1 MLKVKNWSY
10 EIFEKFL
17 ILFYILIIFLVMDF
31 VNRNIIK
38 VCVMIKVNELT
49 YKNNITNI
57 LNEIIDIQI
66 YFNTLTS

>member
-1 MLKVKNWSY
+1 
-10 EIFEKFL
+10 
-17 ILFYILIIFLVMDF
+17 MDF